1 MSLRRASGDS
11 LKAWAVRARARA
23 LEPQQSITAVLGK
36 DVVLPCTYQAPEHGT
51 VLQVTWL
58 KRMDDGQGVELAVLH
73 QEHGAYVQE
82 PYTGR
87 VLWQAQ
93 GSLNNGSILL
103 KNAVQADEGVYE
115 CHLIT
120 FPLGSFESSLTLK
133 VLVSLRKRLSVLSV
147 ASIPQS
153 RTPEEPCFD
162 FALTQIRPD
171 QPDLVLDFGFIQE
184 QLMRPV
190 VEILDLRG
198 CPENLGSCG
207 QSSRPWRPACG
218 FPLSHVRVFASAVP
232 PLPTL
237 NLGPPLEEGQGR
249 TLAASCTAEG
259 NPIPTVT
266 WETAVPGT
274 AKSQESSHQ
283 RSASIT
289 SEFYV
294 VPGRSMHGKPL
305 TCVVSHPGLQH
316 QKRITHLLNVTYLSD
331 ASVLGHEAEEDW
343 AEGREGA
350 FLKCLGD
357 GNPPPRYNWTRLDDP
372 LPRGVKVKGD
382 TLLFQRPLSPEDGGV
397 YICHVANSFASK
409 EARATVSITGSQA
422 KQVDVVSVSMIGA
435 GLISLVLLGLL
446 VLVVVLMTCYHKRKT
461 KRITEK
467 YEEELTLTRENS
479 IRRLHSSHSTD
490 TRNQGFRLALS
501 APSSQQ
507 LGRHLQVC
515 RSRGV
520 GVRCPRC
527 AGLQLPT
534 EENLLLRSESRQG
547 SLRADSLCRESL
559 RGDSLCRDSRQ
570 GSFRAD
576 SLRETSLCSVLGE
589 EVEGRSYSTLSTVRE
604 IETQTELPPLPP
616 PTLVQECQTEKEK
629 ADEEEEEEEERDG
642 ENNIKQA
649 MTHFVQ
655 ENGTL
660 RAKPTTNGIYIN
672 GRGHLV

>member
-1 MSLRRASGDS
+1 ELPRASPWDPLCSPLGQ
-11 LKAWAVRARARA
+11 AAFGA

-133 VLVSLRKRLSVLSV
+133 VL
-147 ASIPQS
+147 
-153 RTPEEPCFD
+153 
-162 FALTQIRPD
+162 
-171 QPDLVLDFGFIQE
+171 
-184 QLMRPV
+184 
-190 VEILDLRG
+190 
-198 CPENLGSCG
+198 
-207 QSSRPWRPACG
+207 
-218 FPLSHVRVFASAVP
+218 VP

-490 TRNQGFRLALS
+490 TRNQ
-501 APSSQQ
+501 
-507 LGRHLQVC
+507 
-515 RSRGV
+515 
-520 GVRCPRC
+520 
-527 AGLQLPT
+527 T